1 MPSGLSSSDESMMQR
16 RPGIAVHKAT
26 PGLERAI
33 RDGGGRIV
41 YTSEAAGLVWATGSP
56 QHLSETLDQ
65 NPNIRWVQLDAAGV
79 DAFVA
84 EGVFARP
91 VTFTSAKGAYAF
103 PVAEHALALTLA
115 LLRELPRRARANE
128 WEAQGGTSLRGQCVL
143 IVGGGGIAEALIT
156 MLEPLT
162 RDVAILRRHT
172 GAIRGAR
179 VIPLDELSR
188 ELSRARVV
196 VLACAL
202 TAETRGIVGADFLSS
217 MRSDAVL
224 VNVARGAIID
234 TKALVEALRTSAIAG
249 AALDVTEPE
258 PLPSGHPLWSLPTA
272 LITPHSADTAE
283 MIAPLF
289 EERVRSN
296 VSRFA
301 HGLQLTAIVDP
312 ELGY

>member
-1 MPSGLSSSDESMMQR
+1 MPSGLSPSDESMMQR
-16 RPGIAVHKAT
+16 RPGIAVYKAT

-41 YTSEAAGLVWATGSP
+41 DTSEAAGLVWATGSP
-56 QHLSETLDQ
+56 QRLSETLDQ

-84 EGVFARP
+84 ERIFTRP
-91 VTFTSAKGAYAF
+91 VTFTSARGAYAF
-103 PVAEHALALTLA
+103 PVAEYALALTLA

-162 RDVAILRRHT
+162 RDVAILCRHT

-188 ELSRARVV
+188 ELSRAS
-196 VLACAL
+196 
-202 TAETRGIVGADFLSS
+202 LSS
-217 MRSDAVL
+217 SWAWVL
-224 VNVARGAIID
+224 RRWRRRRQ
-234 TKALVEALRTSAIAG
+234 K
-249 AALDVTEPE
+249 
-258 PLPSGHPLWSLPTA
+258 
-272 LITPHSADTAE
+272 
-283 MIAPLF
+283 
-289 EERVRSN
+289 RVRE
-296 VSRFA
+296 R
-301 HGLQLTAIVDP
+301 
-312 ELGY
+312 